1 MPSIITKY
9 TIRPNEDGI
18 HSLGYHHELVHKAE
32 DDSDTKIMYFNYEQE
47 AQDYINKYLEKD
59 KYKVEPAWIR
69 GQGIELEM
77 QKGNEK

>member
-18 HSLGYHHELVHKAE
+18 HSLGYHHELIHKAE

-69 GQGIELEM
+69 S
-77 QKGNEK
+77 